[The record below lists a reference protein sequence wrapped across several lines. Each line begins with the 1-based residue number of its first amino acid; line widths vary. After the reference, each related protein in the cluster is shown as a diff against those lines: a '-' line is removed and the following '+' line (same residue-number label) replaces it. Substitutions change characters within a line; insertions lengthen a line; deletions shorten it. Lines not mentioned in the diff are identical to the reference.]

1 MKRSVMIVMIV
12 IQGDKIK
19 KNYLGEAR
27 GTVGGE
33 GGCGWKT
40 RRTETV
46 SKK

>member
-1 MKRSVMIVMIV
+1 MKWSVMFV
-12 IQGDKIK
+12 IQGDQITE
-19 KNYLGEAR
+19 YVLGEAR

-33 GGCGWKT
+33 GSCDWKT